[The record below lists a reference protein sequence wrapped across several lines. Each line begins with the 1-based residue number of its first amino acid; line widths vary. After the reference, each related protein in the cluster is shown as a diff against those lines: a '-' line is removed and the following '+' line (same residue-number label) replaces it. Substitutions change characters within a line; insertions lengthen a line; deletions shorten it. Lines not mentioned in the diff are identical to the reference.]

1 MVSQDFERQVGT
13 GDATKAKVGFQT
25 LLFTEPPL
33 LFPCVRKLLSSIW
46 LGTRSCS
53 TLLACGSISAS
64 ECVTTFPIPW
74 STSTI
79 ICLPKGPLNA
89 VRWAWFF
96 CEVTWPAPNS
106 TRIWLAPILFKKKS
120 WGFQKP
126 RHKVKNRFGRERS
139 QINHLGSLQRHI
151 IFFMGFLETPSQKH
165 IASKTQSFSHLKA
178 DRLPMIG
185 FHFPYIFLMGFLETP
200 SQISLSEPRPRD
212 DWFSCEFIECYFL
225 GIVSYFFMF
234 LAYSA
239 PALLPKEPGP
249 RFGWR
254 AQSCAAFW
262 VGAGVIHPR
271 GGFWSVQGQCYKTLI
286 SNSVWHS
293 TLSTST
299 VDINI
304 CSHITHI
311 MVLKPLELFS
321 AI

>member
-1 MVSQDFERQVGT
+1 MGVIFLWNDLAS
-13 GDATKAKVGFQT
+13 AKFNT
-25 LLFTEPPL
+25 N
-33 LFPCVRKLLSSIW
+33 
-46 LGTRSCS
+46 
-53 TLLACGSISAS
+53 LASANF
-64 ECVTTFPIPW
+64 V
-74 STSTI
+74 
-79 ICLPKGPLNA
+79 L
-89 VRWAWFF
+89 
-96 CEVTWPAPNS
+96 
-106 TRIWLAPILFKKKS
+106 KKS